1 MMTIYPAIDLKDG
14 QCVRLMQGDM
24 ARATVYGI
32 DPVAVARHWEAQG
45 ARWLHVVDLDGAFA
59 KTPRNREVI
68 AAIVKAVSVPVQ
80 VGGGIRSMETVQY
93 YVDLGVERLVL
104 GTWALREPEVVKKAC
119 DRFPGRIALGIDARD
134 GFVAVEGWTETT
146 RQEAV
151 AFARRFEGLGLSA
164 VIYTDIR
171 RDGMQSGVNVEATR
185 RLCAAVS
192 TPVIASGG
200 VASWDDIEAL
210 LPLVPLGLDGVI
222 TGRALYTGT
231 LNLKEALQ
239 RLESLKADS

>member
-1 MMTIYPAIDLKDG
+1 MIIYPAIDLKDG
-14 QCVRLMQGDM
+14 RCVRLMQGDM
-24 ARATVYGI
+24 ARATVYGT
-32 DPVAVARHWEAQG
+32 DPVAVARHWVSQG
-45 ARWLHVVDLDGAFA
+45 AQWLHVVDLDGAFA
-59 KTPRNREVI
+59 KTPKNREVI

-80 VGGGIRSMETVQY
+80 LGGGIRAMETVQD
-93 YVDLGVERLVL
+93 YVDLGVQRIVL
-104 GTWALREPEVVKKAC
+104 GTWALRDPKVVEAAC
-119 DRFPGRIALGIDARD
+119 GRFPGRIALGIDARD

-146 RQEAV
+146 REEAV
-151 AFARRFEGLGLSA
+151 AFARRFDGSGLSA
-164 VIYTDIR
+164 IIYTDIQ

-210 LPLVPLGLDGVI
+210 VPLVPLGLDGVI

-231 LNLKEALQ
+231 LNLKEALR
-239 RLESLKADS
+239 RLRSLKADP

>member
-1 MMTIYPAIDLKDG
+1 MIIYPAIDLKEG

-24 ARATVYGI
+24 ARVTVYGT
-32 DPVAVARHWEAQG
+32 DPVAVARHWVSQG
-45 ARWLHVVDLDGAFA
+45 AQWLHVVDLDGAFA
-59 KTPRNREVI
+59 KTPKNREIV
-68 AAIVKAVSVPVQ
+68 AAIVKAVPIPVQ
-80 VGGGIRSMETVQY
+80 LGGGIRSMESVQQ
-93 YVDLGVERLVL
+93 YVDMGVERVVL
-104 GTWALREPEVVKKAC
+104 GTWALRNPEVVEAAC
-119 DRFPGRIALGIDARD
+119 ARFPGRIALGIDARD

-146 RQEAV
+146 QVQAV
-151 AFARRFEGLGLSA
+151 AFARQFEGLGLSA
-164 VIYTDIR
+164 IIYTDIQ

-200 VASWDDIEAL
+200 VATWDDIQAL
-210 LPLVPLGLDGVI
+210 FPLISLGLNGVI

-239 RLESLKADS
+239 RLKSLQADP

>member
-24 ARATVYGI
+24 ARATVYGT

>member
-1 MMTIYPAIDLKDG
+1 MIIYPAIDLKDG

-24 ARATVYGI
+24 ARATVYGT

-80 VGGGIRSMETVQY
+80 VGGGIRSMETVQR

-119 DRFPGRIALGIDARD
+119 DRFPERIALGIDARD

-239 RLESLKADS
+239 RLESLKADF